1 MSRIT
6 QEITYSL
13 HNRGRNVT
21 GKDRS
26 NVDAQS
32 MIHKINSAEVQEFVK
47 NGQLI
52 GYYGHQIRQRY
63 GMNPPET
70 VMIGDKIIR
79 LEPAI
84 RTIYLKADPDGKVTH
99 KTEFLENDAGN
110 HAMRQY
116 MANVGGFST
125 ACDYF
130 VQPGGILVPRNF
142 AGYDYVLQP
151 NFVDNVGYALFDSIH
166 ADEEKELL
174 EQRLELEIVQLYDS
188 IGEIAQ
194 LHDMSE
200 AALTRARK
208 AERKLELQRKK
219 DKRRAEKESEIIQN
233 EFDSALCPETDFQN
247 QFIQANNFLIAQI
260 NEAESPKT
268 KQAQQA
274 DKMMGLLGKFIGGGR
289 G

>member
-1 MSRIT
+1 
-6 QEITYSL
+6 
-13 HNRGRNVT
+13 VT

-84 RTIYLKADPDGKVTH
+84 RTIYLRADPDGNVTH

-174 EQRLELEIVQLYDS
+174 EQRLVNLNYNVRKINGAPKKRVRLFRMNLIALYVRKQIFS
-188 IGEIAQ
+188 IN
-194 LHDMSE
+194 
-200 AALTRARK
+200 LTR
-208 AERKLELQRKK
+208 
-219 DKRRAEKESEIIQN
+219 
-233 EFDSALCPETDFQN
+233 
-247 QFIQANNFLIAQI
+247 LIT
-260 NEAESPKT
+260 S
-268 KQAQQA
+268 
-274 DKMMGLLGKFIGGGR
+274 
-289 G
+289 